1 MDYNKVAVRY
11 AKSLYLL
18 AEEKQITEAV
28 KADILLIDSVIKQVP
43 EFVKSIESPIVK
55 ASVKNNIIE
64 QIFKANVNEYTYKF
78 LQLLITNSREV
89 FLPAI
94 VRNFLDL
101 YRLKQGITKS
111 TVKTVYPLDEETRKK
126 IITFIESNFNT
137 KVDLEEITDKSL
149 IGGLVLRINDLQ
161 LDMSVAGKLERIE
174 REFKNISIK

>member
-28 KADILLIDSVIKQVP
+28 KADVILIDSVIKQVP
-43 EFVKSIESPIVK
+43 EFVNAIESPIVK

-64 QIFKANVNEYTYKF
+64 KIFKSNVNEYTYKF
-78 LQLLITNSREV
+78 LQLLVTNSREI

-94 VRNFLDL
+94 VRNFMDI
-101 YRLKQGITKS
+101 YRKKQGITKS
-111 TVKTVYPLDEETRKK
+111 IVKSVYPLEESTKNK
-126 IITFIESNFNT
+126 IIKFIESNFKT
-137 KVDLEEITDKSL
+137 KVELEEQVDESL
-149 IGGLVLRINDLQ
+149 IGGVILRINDLQ